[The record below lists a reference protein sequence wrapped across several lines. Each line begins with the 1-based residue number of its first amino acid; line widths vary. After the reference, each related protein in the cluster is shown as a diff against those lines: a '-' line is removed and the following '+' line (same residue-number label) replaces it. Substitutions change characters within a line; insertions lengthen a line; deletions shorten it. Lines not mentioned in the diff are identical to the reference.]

1 MAHHTGVLGAELPG
15 HASATSLP
23 NGSKLSVKACKSN
36 ECSRTGAFVDSRAT
50 FNVYAPERV
59 QFMSNDSKLS
69 AAANLLL
76 ASRLMPAGSG
86 AALITALGKHPLVAQ
101 GKMLKALHPNL
112 ANPSQLDVAERNPG
126 QVTAEAIGTTRTP
139 LTSIAEL
146 GQMIRDARKAM
157 KMNQTEFAAHA
168 GVGRRFVSE
177 LEGGKPSLEFDKV
190 LACAAAAGV
199 DLFAKKRRA

>member
-1 MAHHTGVLGAELPG
+1 MSKE
-15 HASATSLP
+15 
-23 NGSKLSVKACKSN
+23 SKL
-36 ECSRTGAFVDSRAT
+36 
-50 FNVYAPERV
+50 P
-59 QFMSNDSKLS
+59 

-76 ASRLMPAGSG
+76 ASRTVPAGSG
-86 AALITALGKHPLVAQ
+86 AALITALGKHPLVAR
-101 GKMLKALHPNL
+101 GEMPKALHPNV
-112 ANPSQLDVAERNPG
+112 AIPSQLYAAERNPKS
-126 QVTAEAIGTTRTP
+126 VIAEAVGTTRTP

-146 GQMIRDARKAM
+146 GMMVRDARKAM

-199 DLFAKKRRA
+199 DLFAKKRRV